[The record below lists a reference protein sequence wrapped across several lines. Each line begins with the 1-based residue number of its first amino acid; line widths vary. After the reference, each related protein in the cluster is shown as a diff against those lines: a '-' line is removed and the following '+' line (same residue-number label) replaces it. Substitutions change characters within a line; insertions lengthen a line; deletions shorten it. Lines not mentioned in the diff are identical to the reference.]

1 MKSLLPILFMLLG
14 FQVYAQTKNDPPKPN
29 GTTEK
34 GYRIIY
40 DYKNG
45 TIETFKNG
53 EKVEKLRPIVGRV
66 IQISVKNYNPY
77 SDSIVAA
84 VSFSDRNTED
94 AAAFKGL
101 IAKNAKLEEKEAEEP
116 QKLDQTLDG
125 TKLKKVKL
133 ELDEAYNEAQLM
145 SIDVLEAFVAKTS
158 IKIKSE
164 LGVEK
169 VTADQIREK
178 LKDSERNNNAVEDLI
193 ASIVVAYKRLISFKV
208 LVAVPVQIQ
217 NKDVISITFNNLKN
231 PGIAPLQFDYLIQS
245 GIKIDFSTGIFING
259 LIDDEYYLKSDDQG
273 AQRITSKDKG
283 NYNLGFGILSHLYSR
298 TGGRVNFGL
307 TTGLL
312 TDAAANLRLLGG
324 GSILLGS
331 ESRWVISGGAVFGKA
346 KRLTNGYN
354 VGDAFAGEEAEIPY
368 TDKFSAKWFVGITYN
383 FGGFNIGKK

>member
-14 FQVYAQTKNDPPKPN
+14 FQSYAQTKNDPQKPN

-53 EKVEKLRPIVGRV
+53 EKVQQLRPIVGRI

-77 SDSIVAA
+77 SDSIIAA

-94 AAAFKGL
+94 ASAFKGL
-101 IAKNAKLEEKEAEEP
+101 IAKNAKLEEKESDGA
-116 QKLDQTLDG
+116 KLNPPTLDT
-125 TKLKKVKL
+125 TKLRAIQEQLIEDYNSSLLLDIEAL
-133 ELDEAYNEAQLM
+133 EDH
-145 SIDVLEAFVAKTS
+145 VLKTS
-158 IKIKSE
+158 LRVKE
-164 LGVEK
+164 DLGVVK
-169 VTADQIREK
+169 VTVEQILNQVIVTQRTNPEVK
-178 LKDSERNNNAVEDLI
+178 NIV
-193 ASIVVAYKRLISFKV
+193 ASIVATYQKLISYKV
-208 LVAVPVQIQ
+208 FVAVPVQIQ
-217 NKDVISITFNNLKN
+217 NKDVVSITFNNLKN
-231 PGIAPLQFDYLIQS
+231 PSVAPLQFDYLIQR
-245 GIKIDFSTGIFING
+245 GVKIDFSTGIFING

-354 VGDAFAGEEAEIPY
+354 VGDTFAGDEAEIPY
-368 TDKFSAKWFVGITYN
+368 TDKFSTKWFVGITYN